1 MGAIQSITAAATR
14 IITRKGAKG
23 GTGSGKQTIAWDL
36 FESVPEVGTY
46 GDWVSNAMSGATLFA
61 GKRGPDGTVE
71 PMPDSSRAAQLVASM
86 AGGPDG
92 QSMMLGDFGT
102 NLAVAGE
109 AWLVIVPDPDAD
121 SYADD
126 KWYVLSTEEVKPQRG
141 KFKVTI
147 DNVERD
153 IPEYDPDKPQDPD
166 APVCIRFWKQSPR
179 RRWEATSP
187 VIRAIVVLEELRL
200 LNAAVAAIARSRI
213 TGRGVLLVPA
223 GTRFPGAQNQV
234 GKDDSLLDTF
244 IEVASTAIREPES
257 AAATVPIV
265 LEIPGDLITGVKWL
279 QFGSEFDALAMQ
291 LRDEAI
297 RRFATG
303 ADVPAEVLLGLG
315 DASHWGAWAL
325 TAEALRMGAEPRLGL
340 VCHSLTTEWLRPL
353 LTDEDDPEADEILVW
368 YDTSGLRSSSNK
380 GASALEAFK
389 EGLISDNAARRE
401 LGFTDADAP
410 ATIDGEVVSDTT
422 VTEGNELPVDETQA
436 PPAQVALAASGKDT
450 EYADA
455 VKRATSMSLLGEA
468 SDEVKDSA
476 YAAAL
481 TAAVDG
487 LVYSALV
494 TAGQRIMRTPL
505 CPRPDRGPARTLTAA
520 VHTRHP
526 ASAAEVTSYKLLDG
540 AWSRADE
547 IARRY
552 GVDGLALAAALD
564 DYAIALLTAGEPHTF
579 DNVTRML
586 AQSGILPSTLIGMT
600 AGAGTATARADQGEA
615 TR

>member
-23 GTGSGKQTIAWDL
+23 GTGNGYQTVAWDL
-36 FESVPEVGTY
+36 YEQVPEVGAY
-46 GDWVSNAMSGATLFA
+46 GDWVAAAMSGATLYA
-61 GKRGPDGTVE
+61 GTRNPDGTVDRL
-71 PMPDSSRAAQLVASM
+71 PDDSRAAELVSSM
-86 AGGPDG
+86 AGGPGG
-92 QSMMLGDFGT
+92 QAEMLGSFGT
-102 NLAVAGE
+102 NLSVAGE
-109 AWLVIVPDPDAD
+109 AWLVIVPDPNAD
-121 SYADD
+121 SFADD

-147 DNVERD
+147 ENVERD
-153 IPEYDPDKPQDPD
+153 IPEYNPDVAQDPD
-166 APVCIRFWKQSPR
+166 APVVMRVWKQSPR

-187 VIRAIVVLEELRL
+187 VIRSITVLEELRL

-223 GTRFPGAQNQV
+223 GTRFPGPKNQQ
-234 GKDDSLLDTF
+234 GADDSLLDTF
-244 IEVASTAIREPES
+244 IEVASTAMKEPES

-265 LEIPGDLITGVKWL
+265 LEIPGDLINGVKWL
-279 QFGSEFDALAMQ
+279 QFASDFDALAIQ

-353 LTDEDDPEADEILVW
+353 LESEGDADAADVIVW
-368 YDTSGLRSSSNK
+368 YDTSSLRSSSNK

-389 EGLISDNAARRE
+389 LKLINAAAARRE
-401 LGFTDADAP
+401 LGFTDADAYE
-410 ATIDGEVVSDTT
+410 ILEGEVISDTT

-436 PPAQVALAASGKDT
+436 PPAQVALAASAFATPDT
-450 EYADA
+450 P
-455 VKRATSMSLLGEA
+455 
-468 SDEVKDSA
+468 

-487 LVYSALV
+487 MVYSALV
-494 TAGQRIMRTPL
+494 AAGNRIMRTPI
-505 CPRPDRGPARTLTAA
+505 CPRPDRGAARMLASA
-520 VHTRHP
+520 VHTRFP
-526 ASAAEVTSYKLLDG
+526 VVDARDIAGYKLLDG
-540 AWSRADE
+540 AWLRADE
-547 IARRY
+547 IAARY
-552 GVDGLALAAALD
+552 GIDALALAAALD
-564 DYAIALLTAGEPHTF
+564 DYASALLVSGEPHTF

-600 AGAGTATARADQGEA
+600 R
-615 TR
+615 